1 MANEA
6 DVILKT
12 LMRVGLDVSGEDLKN
27 LEAKLKKLGA
37 AVDLKPAKAQAK
49 ELSKLFTDLKRDRA
63 LLERA
68 ATQGPAGLSK
78 RDQAGLPDA
87 FNRLKAFQGGLNKLA
102 GTLKNFGFNEK
113 QPLFREMAKL
123 EALSANL
130 GATLSKV
137 SPQIDGVTKAYKA
150 NTEAA
155 KKAQTEATKLQRT
168 RETQARTADILERA
182 RRTRAIQTPE
192 GRKTFLTAARGNVEE
207 VSTAAAA
214 KQGRAFAASAVRASE
229 RAVQLERDRP
239 TPDLRAIERA
249 ERHLAL
255 SAQTFNALDQRAA
268 RLTSIEALN
277 KKQIQLDRDGRIEG
291 LKDPAAKKAAH
302 SALRGDLTAITT
314 SADASKGA
322 TFALKELNARKQIQA
337 LTEQVFGAE
346 SKEATRSAR
355 QLAALSQAYAGLT
368 QRVKDLAEVEK
379 LRTKDKR
386 KAEQLAQTE
395 AGVAQRRNIRG
406 QLQRPG
412 RTALEQ
418 AGGIGAGVDA
428 FGNVD
433 AAKKAQ
439 AFVKGELGDL
449 IKLQNAYSR
458 TFGVTSDQAKIAAVE
473 VDRYGE
479 YLRKLET
486 RIQSLGATADT
497 QQQIDKHKEAVR
509 TSEERRRNNA
519 LKLANGKQL
528 LEDAKGDFTGYTD
541 RRALQR
547 ARNFANA
554 ELTQLRAQQ
563 ESAARTVG
571 VGGSEYT
578 TARKEGD
585 EFAKTI
591 ALIDQRLDHLATT
604 IRSMPRLNTFDSA
617 NKHAAGK
624 RIYEAARQNPN
635 GLAELEPEEAKQ
647 ARDYVRARRN
657 EQATFGKGLSKQG
670 ADKADIEASAAAT
683 RSLSAELAVLAKAAT
698 PASQGMNL
706 LQATLR
712 SFLKY
717 AVGYSALYGLA
728 AAITALGRSLVDL
741 QTELL
746 EIQAVTGSTDA
757 QMGKLTDTIT
767 NVAKTSKFSLLELT
781 KATKVLA
788 QAGISVE
795 ELNTS
800 LKATADFAAATGA
813 NLEVAADLLS
823 TTRSVFKEL
832 SDDTISNQLAK
843 AINVSKLTAEDLKT
857 ILSLGAQTA
866 KSFNLTSEQ
875 FLAAVATL
883 RNAGLKQSTAATGLR
898 QGMLEIFS
906 PDAKLIKALQSRY
919 RDMGEEMGA
928 EAVRARFFAFSRGRS
943 PLIAALTELKRL
955 GFNDEGAMD
964 LSRAFDIRSTNA
976 IKAMISNLDELAA
989 NEGKITFGRAAAA
1002 GAATTI
1008 EGLNASYTR
1017 LLSTITSFTYNR
1029 SEGLLGFLAEAFQG
1043 LDRAI
1048 QKMDEWD
1055 LKRRS
1060 MGDSALTGPNSLFG
1074 SWDSAVNPYAFVR
1087 NYAKSKIGEMFPS
1100 EPTPDEAVD
1109 QASSSGQILANRR
1122 LKFEE
1127 FENSARAADIRLAKL
1142 GETVGSAGDGL
1153 VKIERVS
1160 DDLNLTIARVFG
1172 PGMEEQRAK
1181 LVKLAQSYSNLTPSE
1196 REVRIDKLIE
1206 DYPQLKKDGK
1216 VDKVQLDRSLA
1227 SLAGMG
1233 TAVDGF
1239 LKGQAESLSEGL
1251 AKSHEALDKLDGGK
1265 AVTVAEI
1272 EAVATEEVAR
1282 RYPELL
1288 DIMRGDSK
1296 LAAGQQITIM
1306 QMASQTWA
1314 DLVRSKGGA
1323 SFLQEEAKMQAEA
1336 LLLKIKALSLT
1347 RNTDTAEV
1355 DIRLAIQSLET
1366 ENKKLGK
1373 AAVDRMQQI
1382 KEFLTEAA
1390 DKLEPGANKTLLET
1404 GVKEIT
1410 KGQEITG
1417 AKSLAEID
1425 ARVDINN
1432 ELFEKVRTNPDFR
1445 QNLLD
1450 MPDTTVGRAA
1460 ALSYT
1465 EPGSEGIPMEDVLN
1479 GTQAY
1484 KDFLALAKTFNDV
1497 YLKQIEV
1504 RKAYAVELKRGQELG
1519 DAVETNTT
1527 KFNEFKVNRQFPEA
1541 RGALNAKINAQIA
1554 VERENLAET
1563 ERQRVANL
1571 PTGDVDKTKTILKN
1585 ELDAKAR
1592 IAKLE
1597 IERAKELEQLNRE
1610 EAKVNLKRT
1619 EGELRL
1625 KQGRLKSVL
1634 ANATSDTPQAVLD
1647 ETIAQLDQT
1656 NIELGQAFEERKRL
1670 EGAFNEQ
1677 AESEIEERKKALR
1690 PYLETAEALQHTYDR
1705 ERDAREKLLSQLDIT
1720 LRTGSPLHD
1729 ARLEDA
1735 GLIPGT
1741 RQQRAEDLVRRR
1753 NLYSQQIG
1761 ANENSLPQVQNEI
1774 ARLEP
1779 LARANTGDNEVAERL
1794 RLARERERE
1803 LIRDTAELN
1812 RELGITDLNL
1822 ERVTGTWE
1830 SGMKR
1835 ALDPDVI
1842 MRSLEQSE
1850 SSFEHFGEV
1859 INEQVVGA
1867 IEDVG
1872 DAFADAVIEG
1882 ESLSDSID
1890 KIFSQLGKET
1900 LRTLIKTLSNETISS
1915 LTGTLFGNTGQD
1927 GQGGFVPA
1935 LLAKFGIGSKP
1946 AQSAPTSTATE
1957 PAQPGSFMEQ
1967 VGTTLFGGAATND
1980 AAQADACCLPKET
1993 GDALKVVAEGPGLA
2007 ELANTEGKGFF
2018 DSLSSGF
2025 VGLLDN
2031 VTNGFGQ
2038 VFGNLG
2044 GMLGLASSKGPAQAT
2059 GVFSLATNLA
2069 GMYAGLGAGGA
2080 GGSATYKNAF
2090 GFAGGG
2096 IIRGP
2101 GSGTSDSIPAYV
2113 TGAGGRIKPLALSNG
2128 ESILTAKATAT
2139 LGEGFVHAVNSGRML
2154 RASTGAVISDQASLS
2169 SSSTA
2174 ASSTRQGAGG
2184 GGGGSSTYN
2193 VHVTPAQMRMRMGD
2207 WLDQQILN
2215 ERATR

>member
-1 MANEA
+1 MADENI
-6 DVILKT
+6 ILKA
-12 LMRVGLDVSGEDLKN
+12 LMRVGLDVSGEDLAK
-27 LEAKLKKLGA
+27 LEGKLKKLGQ

-49 ELSKLFTDLKRDRA
+49 ELSKLFTTLKTDRA

-68 ATQGPAGLSK
+68 ATKGPAGLNQ
-78 RDQAGLPDA
+78 RDQLALPDA

-102 GTLKNFGFNEK
+102 GTLKNFGFNEQ

-123 EALSANL
+123 ETLSANL
-130 GATLSKV
+130 GATLSKI
-137 SPQIDGVTKAYKA
+137 SPQIDGVTQAFKA

-192 GRKTFLTAARGNVEE
+192 GRQAFLTAARGNTEE
-207 VSTAAAA
+207 VRTAVAA

-239 TPDLRAIERA
+239 TPDLRAIDRA
-249 ERHLAL
+249 ERKLAL
-255 SAQTFNALDQRAA
+255 SAQAFNALDQRAA
-268 RLTSIEALN
+268 QLTSIEALN
-277 KKQIQLDRDGRIEG
+277 NKQRKLDRDSKLEG
-291 LKDPAAKKAAH
+291 VKDPAAKKAAY

-322 TFALKELNARKQIQA
+322 AFALKELNARKQIQH
-337 LTEQVFGAE
+337 LTEQVFDEE
-346 SKEATRSAR
+346 SKEAARSAR
-355 QLAALSQAYAGLT
+355 QLAALSEAYAGLT
-368 QRVKDLAEVEK
+368 KRVKDLAEVEA
-379 LRTKDKR
+379 LRKTNNR
-386 KAEQLAQTE
+386 KAEQLALIE
-395 AGVAQRRNIRG
+395 AGVAQRRNTRG

-418 AGGIGAGVDA
+418 AGGIGASVDA

-458 TFGVTSDQAKIAAVE
+458 TFGITSDQAKAASIE

-479 YLRKLET
+479 YLRKLEG
-486 RIQSLGATADT
+486 RITSLGATADT

-519 LKLANGKQL
+519 LKMSTGKQL
-528 LEDAKGDFTGYTD
+528 LEDAKGDFSGYAD
-541 RRALQR
+541 PRALRQ
-547 ARNFANA
+547 AKNFANA

-571 VGGSEYT
+571 ASSGEYT
-578 TARKEGD
+578 RARKEGD
-585 EFAKTI
+585 EYAKTI
-591 ALIDQRLDHLATT
+591 ATIEQRLDQLATT
-604 IRSMPRLNTFDSA
+604 IRTMPKLNTFGSSQAHPVGKRLYDTALQQDGGVSNLSGDDA
-617 NKHAAGK
+617 KKAYQYLKARQAEQVAFGRQLSKLAGDNKDALGAAG
-624 RIYEAARQNPN
+624 E
-635 GLAELEPEEAKQ
+635 
-647 ARDYVRARRN
+647 
-657 EQATFGKGLSKQG
+657 
-670 ADKADIEASAAAT
+670 AT
-683 RSLSAELAVLAKAAT
+683 RKFAADLDILNKAAHP
-698 PASQGMNL
+698 PAQGLNL

-728 AAITALGRSLVDL
+728 AALTALGRSLVDL

-767 NVAKTSKFSLLELT
+767 DVARTSKFSLLDLT
-781 KATKVLA
+781 KAAKVLA

-800 LKATADFAAATGA
+800 LGATANFAAATGA

-866 KSFNLTSEQ
+866 KSFGLTSEQ

-883 RNAGLKQSTAATGLR
+883 RNAGLKASTAATGLR

-919 RDMGEEMGA
+919 RDLGEDLGA
-928 EAVRARFFAFSRGRS
+928 EAVRARFFAFSRGKA

-955 GFNDEGAMD
+955 GFNDEGSLE
-964 LSRAFDIRSTNA
+964 LSRSFDIRSANA
-976 IKAMISNLDELAA
+976 IKAMISNLEELAA
-989 NEGKITFGRAAAA
+989 NEGKITFGRAAAE

-1008 EGLNASYTR
+1008 EGLNASFTR
-1017 LLSTITSFTYNR
+1017 LLSTITSFTYSR
-1029 SEGLLGFLAEAFQG
+1029 SEGVLGFFTNVVQS
-1043 LDRAI
+1043 LDEAI
-1048 QKMDEWD
+1048 QKLDEWD

-1060 MGDSALTGPNSLFG
+1060 MGEASLSGPNSLFG
-1074 SWDSAVNPYAFVR
+1074 SWDSAINPFAAPR
-1087 NYAKSKIGEMFPS
+1087 NFIKNKIGELFPGES
-1100 EPTPDEAVD
+1100 TPEEAVD
-1109 QASSSGQILANRR
+1109 QAAASAQLRATQRA
-1122 LKFEE
+1122 KFEK
-1127 FENSARAADIRLAKL
+1127 FEASARNADIRLAKL
-1142 GETVGSAGDGL
+1142 GETVGSTGDSL
-1153 VKIERVS
+1153 VNIERVS
-1160 DDLNLTIARVFG
+1160 HDLDLTIARVFG
-1172 PGMEEQRAK
+1172 QGMEDQREK

-1196 REVRIDKLIE
+1196 RDVRIDKLIE
-1206 DYPQLKKDGK
+1206 DFPQLAKFDE
-1216 VDKVQLDRSLA
+1216 VQLDRMLS

-1233 TAVDGF
+1233 TNVNSF
-1239 LKGQAESLSEGL
+1239 LKGFADSLQENL
-1251 AKSHEALDKLDGGK
+1251 TKSHETLDKLK
-1265 AVTVAEI
+1265 AEGRKPTSPAEI
-1272 EAVATEEVAR
+1272 EAVVNEEIAS

-1296 LAAGQQITIM
+1296 LAANQQITIL
-1306 QMASQTWA
+1306 QMASQKFA
-1314 DLVRSKGGA
+1314 DLMRAQGGG
-1323 SFLQEEAKMQAEA
+1323 SFLQDEAKQQAEV
-1336 LLLKIKALSLT
+1336 LIKKIKAISLT
-1347 RNTDTAEV
+1347 RNQGTAEV
-1355 DIRLAIQSLET
+1355 DVRVAIQSLEK
-1366 ENKKLGK
+1366 ENEKLGK
-1373 AAVDRMQQI
+1373 AAIDRMEQI
-1382 KEFLTEAA
+1382 KGFLTAA
-1390 DKLEPGANKTLLET
+1390 AGQLGDGANKTLLET

-1445 QNLLD
+1445 KHLEL
-1450 MPDTTVGRAA
+1450 MPSETTGVAA

-1479 GTQAY
+1479 GTQAF
-1484 KDFLALAKTFNDV
+1484 KDFLALAKSFNDIE
-1497 YLKQIEV
+1497 LKQIEV
-1504 RKAYAVELKRGQELG
+1504 RKAYQKELEKGQALG
-1519 DAVETNTT
+1519 DAVESNTT
-1527 KFNEFKVNRQFPEA
+1527 RFNDAKVNKQFPEA
-1541 RGALNAKINAQIA
+1541 RSALNAKINAQIA
-1554 VERENLAET
+1554 VEQENLAEA

-1571 PTGDVDKTKTILKN
+1571 PNGDLDKAKTILKN

-1592 IAKLE
+1592 INKLE

-1634 ANATSDTPQAVLD
+1634 SNATSDTPQAVLD
-1647 ETIAQLDQT
+1647 EAIAQLDQT
-1656 NIELGQAFEERKRL
+1656 NIELGKAYEERKRL

-1690 PYLETAEALQHTYDR
+1690 PYLETAEALQHSYDR
-1705 ERDAREKLLSQLDIT
+1705 ERDAREKLLSQLDVT
-1720 LRTGSPLHD
+1720 FTSGSPLRD
-1729 ARLEDA
+1729 ARLEEA
-1735 GLIPGT
+1735 GLIPGD
-1741 RQQRAEDLVRRR
+1741 RQARAVDLLRRR
-1753 NLYSQQIG
+1753 SLLSQQVE
-1761 ANENSLPQVQNEI
+1761 ANVTSLPQVSNEI

-1779 LARANTGDNEVAERL
+1779 LARANPGDNEVAERL

-1812 RELGITDLNL
+1812 HELGLTDLNL

-1859 INEQVVGA
+1859 INESVVGA
-1867 IEDVG
+1867 LEDVG

-1900 LRTLIKTLSNETISS
+1900 LRTLIKTLSNETIGS
-1915 LTGTLFGNTGQD
+1915 LTGTLFGKAGEQ
-1927 GQGGFVPA
+1927 GQGVIPG
-1935 LLAKFGIGSKP
+1935 LLARFGIGDAP
-1946 AQSAPTSTATE
+1946 VQSAPTSTTTE
-1957 PAQPGSFMEQ
+1957 PAQPSSFMDRL
-1967 VGTTLFGGAATND
+1967 GTSLFGGAPTND
-1980 AAQADACCLPKET
+1980 AATTDACCLPKET

-2044 GMLGLASSKGPAQAT
+2044 GLLGLGGSSGSAQAT
-2059 GVFSLATNLA
+2059 GVFSLATNLGGLLA
-2069 GMYAGLGAGGA
+2069 GGGAGGA
-2080 GGSATYKNAF
+2080 AAYKGAY

-2096 IIRGP
+2096 IIHGP

-2154 RASTGAVISDQASLS
+2154 RASTGAVIHDQASLS
-2169 SSSTA
+2169 TSTA
-2174 ASSTRQGAGG
+2174 AMSRQGAGG

>member
-1 MANEA
+1 MAER
-6 DVILKT
+6 DIILQT
-12 LMRVGLDVSGEDLKN
+12 LMRVGIDVKGEDLKK
-27 LEAKLKKLGA
+27 LEAKLKKLGD
-37 AVDLKPAKAQAK
+37 AVDLKPAMAQAK
-49 ELSKLFTDLKRDRA
+49 ELNKLITGVKRDRA

-78 RDQAGLPDA
+78 EDQLALPDA
-87 FNRLKAFQGGLNKLA
+87 FNRLKTFQQGFNKLTS
-102 GTLKNFGFNEK
+102 TLKNFGFNEQ
-113 QPLFREMAKL
+113 QPLLREFAKL
-123 EALSANL
+123 ETVSANL
-130 GATLSKV
+130 GATLSKI
-137 SPQIDGVTKAYKA
+137 SPQIDGVTKAFKA

-155 KKAQTEATKLQRT
+155 KKAQTEATKVQRT
-168 RETQARTADILERA
+168 RETQARTADILDRA

-192 GRKTFLTAARGNVEE
+192 GRKAFLTAARGNTEE

-239 TPDLRAIERA
+239 TPDLRAIDRA
-249 ERHLAL
+249 ERKLAL
-255 SAQTFNALDQRAA
+255 SAQAFNALDQRAA
-268 RLTSIEALN
+268 QLTSIEALN
-277 KKQIQLDRDGRIEG
+277 KKQSQLDRNSRVEG
-291 LKDPAAKKAAH
+291 LKDPAAKKAAY

-322 TFALKELNARKQIQA
+322 AFALKELNARKQIQH
-337 LTEQVFGAE
+337 LTEQVFGEE
-346 SKEATRSAR
+346 SKEAARSAR
-355 QLAALSQAYAGLT
+355 QLAALSQAYAELT
-368 QRVKDLAEVEK
+368 QRVKTLAEVEA
-379 LRTKDKR
+379 LRKANNR

-395 AGVAQRRNIRG
+395 AGVALRRKTRG

-458 TFGVTSDQAKIAAVE
+458 TFGVTSDQAKAAAIE

-479 YLRKLET
+479 YLRKLEG

-497 QQQIDKHKEAVR
+497 QKQIDKHAEAVR
-509 TSEERRRNNA
+509 TSEERRRSNA
-519 LKLANGKQL
+519 LKLANGKRL
-528 LEDAKGDFTGYTD
+528 LEDAQGDFSSITD
-541 RRALQR
+541 KQALRRAK
-547 ARNFANA
+547 NFANA

-571 VGGSEYT
+571 VNSNQYT

-591 ALIDQRLDHLATT
+591 ALIDQRLDHLANTV
-604 IRSMPRLNTFDSA
+604 RSMPKLSTFDSE
-617 NKHAAGK
+617 NKHAEGK
-624 RIYEAARQNPN
+624 RIYEAARQSPN
-635 GLAELEPEEAKQ
+635 GLAELEPERAKQ
-647 ARDYVRARRN
+647 ARDYVRTLRN
-657 EQATFGKGLSKQG
+657 EQATFGESLSKRG
-670 ADKADIEASAAAT
+670 ASKAEIEASAAAT

-698 PASQGMNL
+698 PASQGMGL
-706 LQATLR
+706 LQSTLR

-717 AVGYSALYGLA
+717 AVGYAALYGLA
-728 AAITALGRSLVDL
+728 SAITALGRSLVDL

-757 QMGKLTDTIT
+757 QMDKLTDTIT
-767 NVAKTSKFSLLELT
+767 GVARTSKFSLLDLT
-781 KATKVLA
+781 KAAKVLA

-800 LKATADFAAATGA
+800 LQATANFAAATGA

-832 SDDTISNQLAK
+832 SDETISNQLAK

-866 KSFNLTSEQ
+866 KSFGLTSEQ

-883 RNAGLKQSTAATGLR
+883 RNAGLKASTAATGLR

-919 RDMGEEMGA
+919 RDLGEDLGA
-928 EAVRARFFAFSRGRS
+928 EAVRARFFAFSRGKA

-955 GFNDEGAMD
+955 GFNDEGSLE
-964 LSRAFDIRSTNA
+964 LSRAFDIRSANA
-976 IKAMISNLDELAA
+976 IKAMISNLEELSA
-989 NEGKITFGRAAAA
+989 NEGKITFGRAAAE

-1008 EGLNASYTR
+1008 EGLNASFTR
-1017 LLSTITSFTYNR
+1017 LLSTITSFTYSR
-1029 SEGLLGFLAEAFQG
+1029 SEGVLGFFTNVVQS
-1043 LDRAI
+1043 LDDAI
-1048 QKMDEWD
+1048 QKLDEWD

-1060 MGDSALTGPNSLFG
+1060 MGEVSLSGPNSLFG
-1074 SWDSAVNPYAFVR
+1074 SWDSFVNPFAAPR
-1087 NYAKSKIGEMFPS
+1087 NYIKSKIGGLFPS
-1100 EPTPDEAVD
+1100 EPTPEEAVD
-1109 QASSSGQILANRR
+1109 QANSSAKGLADRR
-1122 LKFEE
+1122 AKFEK
-1127 FENSARAADIRLAKL
+1127 FELSARNADIRLAKL
-1142 GETVGSAGDGL
+1142 GETVGSTGDSL
-1153 VKIERVS
+1153 VKIEQVS
-1160 DDLNLTIARVFG
+1160 HDLDLTIARVFG
-1172 PGMEEQRAK
+1172 PGMEDQREK

-1196 REVRIDKLIE
+1196 RDVRIDKLIE
-1206 DYPQLKKDGK
+1206 QFPQLEKF
-1216 VDKVQLDRSLA
+1216 DKVQLDRMLA

-1233 TAVDGF
+1233 TSVDGF
-1239 LKGQAESLSEGL
+1239 LKGFADSLQDNL
-1251 AKSHEALDKLDGGK
+1251 AKSHETLDKLK
-1265 AVTVAEI
+1265 AQHRKATTPAEI
-1272 EAVATEEVAR
+1272 EAVVNEEIAR

-1288 DIMRGDSK
+1288 DIMRGNSK
-1296 LAAGQQITIM
+1296 LAAEQQITVL
-1306 QMASQTWA
+1306 QMASQKFA
-1314 DLVRSKGGA
+1314 DLMRAKGDPG
-1323 SFLQEEAKMQAEA
+1323 FLQNEGKQQAEV
-1336 LLLKIKALSLT
+1336 LIKQIKALSLT
-1347 RNTDTAEV
+1347 RNKATAEV
-1355 DIRLAIQSLET
+1355 DIRVAIQSLEK
-1366 ENKKLGK
+1366 ENEKLGK
-1373 AAVDRMQQI
+1373 AAVDRMEQI
-1382 KEFLTEAA
+1382 KGFLSAAA
-1390 DKLEPGANKTLLET
+1390 DQLSPGANKTLLET

-1425 ARVDINN
+1425 ARVNINN

-1445 QNLLD
+1445 KTLEQ
-1450 MPDTTVGRAA
+1450 MPSETTGVAA

-1479 GTQAY
+1479 GTQAF
-1484 KDFLALAKTFNDV
+1484 KDFLALAKSFNDIE
-1497 YLKQIEV
+1497 LKQIET
-1504 RKAYAVELKRGQELG
+1504 RKAYQKELERGQKLS
-1519 DAVETNTT
+1519 DAVETSTT
-1527 KFNEFKVNRQFPEA
+1527 RFNDAKVNKQFPEA
-1541 RGALNAKINAQIA
+1541 RSALNDKINAQIA
-1554 VERENLAET
+1554 VEQDNLAEAK
-1563 ERQRVANL
+1563 RQRVANL
-1571 PTGDVDKTKTILKN
+1571 SNGDVDKDKTILKN

-1592 IAKLE
+1592 INKLE

-1610 EAKVNLKRT
+1610 EAKVSLKRT

-1625 KQGRLKSVL
+1625 KQTRLKSVL
-1634 ANATSDTPQAVLD
+1634 SNATSDTPQAVLD
-1647 ETIAQLDQT
+1647 DAVAQLDQT
-1656 NIELGQAFEERKRL
+1656 NAELGKAFEERKRL
-1670 EGAFNEQ
+1670 EGAFNDQ
-1677 AESEIEERKKALR
+1677 AESEIEERKKLLR
-1690 PYLETAEALQHTYDR
+1690 PYLETAEALQHTYNR
-1705 ERDAREKLLSQLDIT
+1705 ERDAREKLLSQLDVT
-1720 LRTGSPLHD
+1720 LTTGSPLRD
-1729 ARLEDA
+1729 ARLEEA
-1735 GLIPGT
+1735 GLIPGD
-1741 RQQRAEDLVRRR
+1741 RQYRARDLVRRR
-1753 NLYSQQIG
+1753 NIYSQQID
-1761 ANENSLPQVQNEI
+1761 ANETSLPQVRAEI

-1779 LARANTGDNEVAERL
+1779 LAKQNPGDNEVAERL
-1794 RLARERERE
+1794 RLAHERERE

-1812 RELGITDLNL
+1812 HELGITDLNL
-1822 ERVTGTWE
+1822 ERVTGTWQ

-1859 INEQVVGA
+1859 INEKVVGA
-1867 IEDVG
+1867 IEDMG

-1882 ESLSDSID
+1882 KSLSDSID
-1890 KIFSQLGKET
+1890 EIFSQLGKET
-1900 LRTLIKTLSNETISS
+1900 LRTLIKTWSNETISS
-1915 LTGTLFGNTGQD
+1915 LTGTLFGKAGEQ
-1927 GQGGFVPA
+1927 GQGLVPA
-1935 LLAKFGIGSKP
+1935 VLAKFGIGGKTVQ
-1946 AQSAPTSTATE
+1946 AAPTSTASE

-1967 VGTTLFGGAATND
+1967 VGATLFGGTETND
-1980 AAQADACCLPKET
+1980 AATADACCLPKET
-1993 GDALKVVAEGPGLA
+1993 KDAMKKVAEGPGLTD
-2007 ELANTEGKGFF
+2007 LVSTEGKGFF

-2044 GMLGLASSKGPAQAT
+2044 GLLGLASSKGSSQAT

-2069 GMYAGLGAGGA
+2069 GLYAGLAGGA
-2080 GGSATYKNAF
+2080 GAATYKGAY
-2090 GFAGGG
+2090 GFASGG
-2096 IIRGP
+2096 IIHGP

-2154 RASTGAVISDQASLS
+2154 RASTGAVINDQANLS
-2169 SSSTA
+2169 TSTA
-2174 ASSTRQGAGG
+2174 AMSSQSSGG
-2184 GGGGSSTYN
+2184 RGGGSSTYN